1 MKKTLSLGLA
11 LVAALMIPMSAS
23 AICSGHSNSVDLFY
37 SNANQAAN
45 LSPEQGWDW
54 QVETTAAG
62 VEITVQFLD
71 NYVGMAAPQLFLFNE
86 LGVLIGNPIP
96 MTGWAEATR
105 TATHTLTGYNTG
117 DKIVFLVQIAY
128 ADHVL
133 FTERIKYIV
142 GSSCSPDEQPT
153 VLGSCSGHSTAVD
166 EYYTSADHAAANP
179 FVLGY
184 DWTVKTTDQAV
195 EIEVSFLD
203 NITGFAA
210 PYIFFFKNGVMDGPD
225 HAMELLGQKA
235 SYSLTDKSAGDEV
248 NFLVKI
254 AYAGHVAFT
263 ERITYTV
270 GENCDESQGIDNTPF
285 PSGEGRGEARKF
297 LRDGRLLIERNGKT
311 YTATGSQF

>member
-23 AICSGHSNSVDLFY
+23 AICSGHS
-37 SNANQAAN
+37 
-45 LSPEQGWDW
+45 
-54 QVETTAAG
+54 TA
-62 VEITVQFLD
+62 I
-71 NYVGMAAPQLFLFNE
+71 
-86 LGVLIGNPIP
+86 
-96 MTGWAEATR
+96 
-105 TATHTLTGYNTG
+105 
-117 DKIVFLVQIAY
+117 
-128 ADHVL
+128 
-133 FTERIKYIV
+133 
-142 GSSCSPDEQPT
+142 
-153 VLGSCSGHSTAVD
+153 D

-210 PYIFFFKNGVMDGPD
+210 PYIFFFTNGVMDGPD

-254 AYAGHVAFT
+254 AYAGQVAFT

-285 PSGEGRGEARKF
+285 PSGEGRGEARKLLHNGQIF
-297 LRDGRLLIERNGKT
+297 ILRGEKV
-311 YTATGSQF
+311 YTLTGAEVK